1 MLLAVSALG
10 LGSVWKCVSPL
21 GQVKIKDLLGI
32 PQIFALEV
40 VLPLGF
46 PKKEEAEAR
55 PKRDIPLHFDRYD
68 EKSFMSDEEISEA
81 MKTYCRVKELGI
93 FRAL

>member
-1 MLLAVSALG
+1 MVFILYINLY
-10 LGSVWKCVSPL
+10 
-21 GQVKIKDLLGI
+21 
-32 PQIFALEV
+32 QIFALEV

-68 EKSFMSDEEISEA
+68 DKSFMSDERISEA
-81 MKTYCRVKELGI
+81 IKTYCRVKELGI